1 MRARPSCS
9 QVADGLTSRVRPIP
23 HSGGVRH
30 SRPLACSSDT
40 PSASPSPMS
49 CSSMSVYGQ
58 ISWKRC
64 SGCAASRRVTYLGT
78 WQATQLAW

>member
-9 QVADGLTSRVRPIP
+9 QVADGLTS
-23 HSGGVRH
+23 
-30 SRPLACSSDT
+30 
-40 PSASPSPMS
+40 
-49 CSSMSVYGQ
+49 SSMSVYGQ